1 MKRLRALFCTALL
14 LAPGINLARDMPDK
28 ILASRTFAG
37 MLQGFRWGDY
47 LHAELVDEN
56 GKSHSLFVNDV
67 EACFMAQHAT
77 ERLTIQYNEV
87 SRYFEQGG
95 GYFPAN
101 DVVQITAGKANFKTW
116 KKSFN
121 AKRDFD
127 RCEAL
132 IEKHTLPDTSD

>member
-1 MKRLRALFCTALL
+1 MKHLRLLCCVVLV
-14 LAPGINLARDMPDK
+14 LAPGVSPAKDMPDK
-28 ILASRTFAG
+28 ILASRAFSGT
-37 MLQGFRWGDY
+37 LQGFRWGDY
-47 LHAELVDEN
+47 LHAELTDEA

-101 DVVQITAGKANFKTW
+101 DVVQITASTADFKTW
-116 KKSFN
+116 KKSFD

-132 IEKHTLPDTSD
+132 IEKHTLPDASD